1 MFQENNIH
9 TKIARNVLRNSH
21 ITLIDL
27 ERFNTY
33 GKGNRFMRR
42 LNILIAEN
50 KIDKYKLV
58 KNHFMQDFVFL
69 TTLLYAQK

>member
-1 MFQENNIH
+1 
-9 TKIARNVLRNSH
+9 
-21 ITLIDL
+21 
-27 ERFNTY
+27 
-33 GKGNRFMRR
+33 MRR